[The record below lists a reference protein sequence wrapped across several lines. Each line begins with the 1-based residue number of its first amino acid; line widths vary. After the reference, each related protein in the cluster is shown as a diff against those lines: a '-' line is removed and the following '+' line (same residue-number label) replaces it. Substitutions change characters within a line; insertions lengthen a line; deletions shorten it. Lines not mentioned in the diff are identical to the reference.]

1 MLKLN
6 NKHLMSKQK
15 AKGSKEDLFDE
26 KVMSIFD
33 HSETKLNIF
42 IVLILLLV
50 RTSVGLSPHSG

>member
-1 MLKLN
+1 
-6 NKHLMSKQK
+6 MSKQK
-15 AKGSKEDLFDE
+15 AKGSKENLFDE